1 MSDGTIGAFNEAARK
16 IHEVKDQD
24 VKDALAALLHLY
36 QELIMDMRGYNA
48 GTKD

>member
-1 MSDGTIGAFNEAARK
+1 MSDDTIGALNEAARK
-16 IHEVKDQD
+16 IHEVEDQK

-48 GTKD
+48 RTRD